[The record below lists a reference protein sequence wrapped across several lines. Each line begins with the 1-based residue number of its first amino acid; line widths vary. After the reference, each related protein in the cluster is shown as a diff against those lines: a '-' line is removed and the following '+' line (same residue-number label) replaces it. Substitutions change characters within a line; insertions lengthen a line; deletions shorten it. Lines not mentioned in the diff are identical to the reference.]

1 MAADLKMQLIF
12 STVGKPRG
20 RGKIERFFETL
31 TQVLLPRLPGFSPGN
46 SAGRSHTLTLEQLA
60 KEVEMFIVR
69 EYHLAPHSTT
79 KEPPQARWEKGGLS
93 ATDAPI
99 VGTSRP
105 PPAHRSHHA

>member
-46 SAGRSHTLTLEQLA
+46 SAGA
-60 KEVEMFIVR
+60 
-69 EYHLAPHSTT
+69 
-79 KEPPQARWEKGGLS
+79 
-93 ATDAPI
+93 AT
-99 VGTSRP
+99 R
-105 PPAHRSHHA
+105 